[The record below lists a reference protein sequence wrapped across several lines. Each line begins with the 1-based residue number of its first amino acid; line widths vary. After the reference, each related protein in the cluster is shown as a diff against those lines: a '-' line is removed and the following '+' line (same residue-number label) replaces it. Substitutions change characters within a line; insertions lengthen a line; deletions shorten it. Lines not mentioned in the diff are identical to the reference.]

1 MPAGKFRRMLD
12 TVSGSPTFIGNGTT
26 FSGDFSGAGHFVICG
41 SVEGNCQID
50 GPLSLAAGG
59 QWKGDIHARNVV
71 VAGEVDG
78 HVFADGKLELA
89 STARVSGSINGASIA
104 IAEGAVIQGEMH
116 VRGSETVKRFKEKR
130 KDEPEDS

>member
-26 FSGDFSGAGHFVICG
+26 FSGDFTGAGHFVICG
-41 SVEGNCQID
+41 CVEGSCQID

-59 QWKGDIHARNVV
+59 QWKGDIHANNVV

-78 HVFADGKLELA
+78 NVFADGKLELS

-116 VRGSETVKRFKEKR
+116 VRGSDEVMRFTEKR
-130 KDEPEDS
+130 KDEAEDS